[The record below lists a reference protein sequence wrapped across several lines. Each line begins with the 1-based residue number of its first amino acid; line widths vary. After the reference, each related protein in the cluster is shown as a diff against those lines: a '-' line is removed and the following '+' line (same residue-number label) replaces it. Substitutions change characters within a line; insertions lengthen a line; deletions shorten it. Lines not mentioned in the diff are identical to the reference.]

1 MEFYTK
7 NDDDDDDDDAHHQRG
22 LMMSLMMNDAHYSF
36 VIFLLFFNYFL
47 KSLMTLPLGLLDP
60 PGWVYIIY
68 EWSLIKNV

>member
-1 MEFYTK
+1 
-7 NDDDDDDDDAHHQRG
+7 
-22 LMMSLMMNDAHYSF
+22 MSLMMNDAHYSF